1 MAYKKFRAKQLFTGF
16 EMLNENWVLV
26 VQSDGTIENIIPFDK
41 HDADVV
47 FFEDGIITSGFI
59 NCHCHLELS
68 HLKGLI
74 EEGSGM
80 VDFILQILGK
90 RFSFKEHQQDAISAA
105 NYYMEQHGIVA
116 VGDICNTTDT
126 IETKKLSKLYYHNFI
141 EVSGFSPVIAE
152 DRFNQLVKVYNEFE
166 TVFPNQN
173 SLVPHAPYSVS
184 EKLFQL
190 VQQFSANKTLSIH
203 NQECEDEN
211 QFFENKSGDFLR
223 LYNTLNV
230 DIDFFKPTKK
240 TSLQS
245 VLPYL
250 QHNHTILVHNGYLT
264 QDDIQKIKHLNSV
277 QETQFWMCF
286 CVLANRYIRNLI
298 PQETLI
304 HHCSN
309 NLVIGTDSLASNHS
323 LSILHELKALQQLYP
338 SVSLEVFLKAATLN
352 GAKALGIDDRMG
364 TFNKNQ
370 KPGIMLLK
378 NLDSIFNLLTLN
390 Y

>member
-1 MAYKKFRAKQLFTGF
+1 MGYKKFRAKQLFTGA
-16 EMLNENWVLV
+16 EMLDENWVLV
-26 VQSDGTIENIIPFDK
+26 AQADGTIEAVIPFDTN
-41 HDADVV
+41 DTEVV
-47 FFEDGIITSGFI
+47 FFEDGIITPGFI

-68 HLKGLI
+68 HLKGVI

-90 RFSFKEHQQDAISAA
+90 RFSFKEHQQDAIKAA
-105 NYYMEQHGIVA
+105 DSNMEQNGIVA
-116 VGDICNTTDT
+116 VGDICNTIDT
-126 IETKKLSKLYYHNFI
+126 LEVKKHSQLYYHNFI
-141 EVSGFSPVIAE
+141 EVSGFSPLIAQE
-152 DRFNQLVKVYNEFE
+152 RFDQLVKVYHCFE
-166 TVFPNQN
+166 AEFPNQN

-190 VQQFSANKTLSIH
+190 VLQFSANKILSIH

-211 QFFENKSGDFLR
+211 PFFENKSGDFLR
-223 LYNTLNV
+223 LYNILKV

-250 QHNHTILVHNGYLT
+250 QENSTILVHNGYIT
-264 QDDIQKIKHLNSV
+264 KDDIQKIKHLNSV

-298 PQETLI
+298 PHETLI

-323 LSILHELKALQQLYP
+323 LSILNELQALQQLYP
-338 SVSLEVFLKAATLN
+338 NVSLEIFLKAATLN

-364 TFNKNQ
+364 TFTKNQ

-378 NLDSIFNLLTLN
+378 NLDSIFNLLILN
-390 Y
+390 H